1 MRISDWSSYVC
12 SSDLRSSAI
21 PLIPEIYER
30 CPVSLPRRSTR
41 GEHLWIQ
48 PSHGPTIA
56 RNLFPEGS
64 RLLGLGNVAARVG
77 GVESRWPVCTFRTG
91 TPHTGPPFCLDRKS
105 VVLAKWGSLRLDL
118 VWPLFIQT

>member
-41 GEHLWIQ
+41 GEHPWIQ

-77 GVESRWPVCTFRTG
+77 GVQSRWPGSRKRGSRTSGCCTTSSERRN
-91 TPHTGPPFCLDRKS
+91 DEI
-105 VVLAKWGSLRLDL
+105 GSDH
-118 VWPLFIQT
+118 V

>member
-41 GEHLWIQ
+41 GEHPWIQ

-56 RNLFPEGS
+56 RNLFSEGS
-64 RLLGLGNVAARVG
+64 RVLGLGNVAARVG
-77 GVESRWPVCTFRTG
+77 GVQSRWPGSPCRPG
-91 TPHTGPPFCLDRKS
+91 TPSPGSPFLFRRLLFFLIGIVVGLDG
-105 VVLAKWGSLRLDL
+105 VGQYVGY
-118 VWPLFIQT
+118 

>member
-21 PLIPEIYER
+21 PLFPEIYER

-41 GEHLWIQ
+41 GEHPWIQ
-48 PSHGPTIA
+48 PSPGPTIA

-64 RLLGLGNVAARVG
+64 RLLGLGHVAARGG
-77 GVESRWPVCTFRTG
+77 GVRSRRPGRSGERRDGNEGGRTGKSRWGR
-91 TPHTGPPFCLDRKS
+91 DE
-105 VVLAKWGSLRLDL
+105 
-118 VWPLFIQT
+118 